1 MLVGDARRGEA
12 RRTSLLPLPLSV
24 VQLQQHEYEKYKTRA
39 VSDLVDETENKLSSI
54 DIAMETSSI
63 LARVE
68 ELDDLELAIL
78 VSTVA
83 EVHCIFST
91 AADTVKDLQEELRL
105 TCIDLLGIHPAV
117 VECSPD
123 TTVDDFNEGLLV
135 ENEEDLQDAMDHDYT
150 KARPSLMVNF
160 EPMRQASPGGG
171 RFGSVA
177 NSEDK
182 RIADVIIATGLDAAS
197 ESVQVQAFELL
208 RSGRIFTRS
217 AMHVAPKGLL
227 FITVLSKPDARL
239 TRHLNDS
246 FCLSHFHN
254 SSDALPHLDSHF
266 GKLPMSGTIFS
277 AEDIK
282 HLTELTAKVE
292 MSAEIAQ
299 YLHNV
304 VVFMRNSRYVKG
316 GVTATAT
323 RQLRMLAMAL
333 APLHGLDYVPPSL
346 ITLAARKIYP
356 HRIVLATAN
365 NEKSLL
371 WGSDP
376 RAIQELLDGVTV
388 DDVIEDVLASVDTPL

>member
-1 MLVGDARRGEA
+1 MDA
-12 RRTSLLPLPLSV
+12 
-24 VQLQQHEYEKYKTRA
+24 
-39 VSDLVDETENKLSSI
+39 
-54 DIAMETSSI
+54 SSI

-83 EVHCIFST
+83 EVHCIFS
-91 AADTVKDLQEELRL
+91 AAIETVKDLQEELRL
-105 TCIDLLGIHPAV
+105 ICIDLLGIHPAV
-117 VECSPD
+117 VECSAD

-135 ENEEDLQDAMDHDYT
+135 DNEEDLRDAMDPDYT

-160 EPMRQASPGGG
+160 EPMREASPGGG
-171 RFGSVA
+171 HFGSVA
-177 NSEDK
+177 DFEDK
-182 RIADVIIATGLDAAS
+182 RIADVVIATGLDAAS

-254 SSDALPHLDSHF
+254 SGDALPHLDNHF
-266 GKLPMSGTIFS
+266 GKLAMSGTIFS
-277 AEDIK
+277 PEDIEY
-282 HLTELTAKVE
+282 LTQLIAKVE

-323 RQLRMLAMAL
+323 RQLRILATAL
-333 APLHGLDYVPPSL
+333 APLHGLDYIPPSL

-356 HRIVLATAN
+356 HRMVLATSK

-371 WGSDP
+371 WGSDL
-376 RAIQELLDGVTV
+376 RAIEKLLDGVTV
-388 DDVIEDVLASVDTPL
+388 EAVIEDVLASVDTPL